1 MKKTPLRRAIAK
13 AALAVLDARGHN
25 AEVCRQVEALIGSLD
40 DTLSDER
47 VLEELKALKACG
59 PTFGTS
65 IADNSSA

>member
-47 VLEELKALKACG
+47 VLEALKTLKPGG
-59 PTFGTS
+59 PTFS
-65 IADNSSA
+65 KILADNSNS